1 MLKRACIMMII
12 LFLVICAFPFLV
24 TEEVHGHTNIPTI
37 TVMRENTAAVIQTPQ
52 QVTNELKVP
61 IAKTKQTWALVNF
74 IAMITT
80 VVVSLILTILGWY
93 NRWIRRKIILDEAHQ
108 RSYQFWL
115 RNKIMFR
122 IINIILA
129 IISIIIFILTE
140 NILLSMVIVDR
151 FTPVMIALTILAIG
165 IALFS
170 KYSIKEFY
178 PYNKL

>member
-12 LFLVICAFPFLV
+12 LFLVICASPFLV
-24 TEEVHGHTNIPTI
+24 TEEVHGHSNIPAVTI
-37 TVMRENTAAVIQTPQ
+37 VRENAAAVIQAPQ
-52 QVTNELKVP
+52 QAIDELKIP
-61 IAKTKQTWALVNF
+61 IAKTEQSWALVNF

-122 IINIILA
+122 IINILLA

-140 NILLSMVIVDR
+140 NILLTMVIVDR

-170 KYSIKEFY
+170 KYNIKEFY